1 MDDAPNLSGK
11 AAVVTGASRG
21 IGLAVAEALV
31 ARGADV
37 VACGRSA
44 EALATAGERLT
55 ERAAGGSAGAAGG
68 AGGRVET
75 YLGDLRAEAHAEG
88 AIAAAADRFGGLDI
102 LVNNAGVGHFQDFA
116 EQPADAWREVLE
128 TNLHAVFLCCRA
140 AIPHLRRRGG
150 GWILNVSSLAG
161 SHPFAG
167 AAAYCASK
175 AGLDAFTTALMQELR
190 HDGIRVATVAPGS
203 VGTEFGGG
211 GRHAA
216 APWKLTPAD
225 VAQVVVDLLGHAA
238 RSLPSRVEI
247 RPSQPRR

>member
-1 MDDAPNLSGK
+1 MDEAPNLSGK

-31 ARGADV
+31 AGGAGV

-44 EALATAGERLT
+44 EALATARVRLAAS
-55 ERAAGGSAGAAGG
+55 AAGVP
-68 AGGRVET
+68 GGRVET
-75 YLGDLRAEAHAEG
+75 FRGDLREEAHAEG
-88 AIAAAADRFGGLDI
+88 AIAAAAERFGGLDI

-116 EQPADAWREVLE
+116 DQPVAEWRDVLE

-150 GWILNVSSLAG
+150 WIVNVSSLAG

-190 HDGIRVATVAPGS
+190 HDGIRVTTVAPGS
-203 VGTEFGGG
+203 VGTDFGG

-216 APWKLTPAD
+216 AAWKLTPAD
-225 VAQVVVDLLGHAA
+225 VARVVVDLLGHAP
-238 RSLPSRVEI
+238 RSLPSRVEL

>member
-1 MDDAPNLSGK
+1 MDEAPNLSGK

-31 ARGADV
+31 AGGAGV

-44 EALATAGERLT
+44 EALATARVRLAAS
-55 ERAAGGSAGAAGG
+55 AAGV

-75 YLGDLRAEAHAEG
+75 FRGDLREEAHAEG
-88 AIAAAADRFGGLDI
+88 AIAAAAERFGGLDI

-116 EQPADAWREVLE
+116 DQPVAEWRDVLE

-150 GWILNVSSLAG
+150 WIVNISSLAG

-190 HDGIRVATVAPGS
+190 HDGIRVTTVAPGS
-203 VGTEFGGG
+203 VGTDFGG

-216 APWKLTPAD
+216 AAWKLTPAD
-225 VAQVVVDLLGHAA
+225 VARVVVDLLGHAP
-238 RSLPSRVEI
+238 RSLPSRVEL

>member
-1 MDDAPNLSGK
+1 MRDASNLSGK

-37 VACGRSA
+37 VLCGRSA
-44 EALATAGERLT
+44 EALAAARGRLA
-55 ERAAGGSAGAAGG
+55 EPAA
-68 AGGRVET
+68 GRVET
-75 YLGDLRAEAHAEG
+75 FRGDLRDEGHAEG
-88 AIAAAADRFGGLDI
+88 AIAAAVDRFGGLDL

-116 EQPADAWREVLE
+116 DQPVADWRDVLE
-128 TNLHAVFLCCRA
+128 TNLHAVFFCCRA

-150 GWILNVSSLAG
+150 GWIVNVSSLAG

-190 HDGIRVATVAPGS
+190 HDGIRVTTVAPGS

-225 VAQVVVDLLGHAA
+225 VAQVVVDLLDHPP
-238 RSLPSRVEI
+238 RSLPSRVEL

>member
-1 MDDAPNLSGK
+1 MHEASSLAGRF
-11 AAVVTGASRG
+11 AVVTGASRG

-31 ARGADV
+31 ARGAGV

-44 EALATAGERLT
+44 EALAAAGERLA
-55 ERAAGGSAGAAGG
+55 ECAASG

-75 YLGDLRAEAHAEG
+75 FRGDLRDAAHAEG
-88 AIAAAADRFGGLDI
+88 AVAAATDRFGGLDI

-116 EQPADAWREVLE
+116 DQPVDDWREILE
-128 TNLHAVFLCCRA
+128 TNLHGVLFCCRA

-150 GWILNVSSLAG
+150 GWIVNVSSLAG

-190 HDGIRVATVAPGS
+190 NDGIRVATVAPGS
-203 VGTEFGGG
+203 VGTDFGGS

-216 APWKLTPAD
+216 ASWKLTPAD
-225 VAQVVVDLLGHAA
+225 VARVVVDLLEHAP
-238 RSLPSRVEI
+238 RSLPSRVEL
-247 RPSQPRR
+247 RPSRPRR

>member
-1 MDDAPNLSGK
+1 MDNASNLSGK

-31 ARGADV
+31 ARGAGV
-37 VACGRSA
+37 VACGRSE
-44 EALATAGERLT
+44 EALAAARGRLAER
-55 ERAAGGSAGAAGG
+55 

-75 YLGDLRAEAHAEG
+75 FTGDLRDELHAER

-102 LVNNAGVGHFQDFA
+102 LVNNAGVGHFHDFA
-116 EQPADAWREVLE
+116 DQPVGDWREVLE
-128 TNLHAVFLCCRA
+128 TNLHAVFFCCRA

-150 GWILNVSSLAG
+150 GWIINVSSLAG

-190 HDGIRVATVAPGS
+190 QDGIRVSTVAPGS

-216 APWKLTPAD
+216 APWKLTPGD
-225 VAQVVVDLLGHAA
+225 VAQVVVDLLDHAP
-238 RSLPSRVEI
+238 RSLPSRVEL

>member
-1 MDDAPNLSGK
+1 MSDASSLAGK

-21 IGLAVAEALV
+21 IGLAVAEALA

-44 EALATAGERLT
+44 EALAAARARLA
-55 ERAAGGSAGAAGG
+55 ERAAGGAA
-68 AGGRVET
+68 GRVET
-75 YLGDLRAEAHAEG
+75 YGGDLRDEAHAEG
-88 AIAAAADRFGGLDI
+88 AVAAAAECFGGLDI

-116 EQPADAWREVLE
+116 EQPVADWREVLE
-128 TNLHAVFLCCRA
+128 TNLHAVFFCCRA
-140 AIPHLRRRGG
+140 AVPHLRRRGG
-150 GWILNVSSLAG
+150 GWIVNISSLAG

-203 VGTEFGGG
+203 VGTDFGG

-216 APWKLTPAD
+216 ASWKLTPAD
-225 VAQVVVDLLGHAA
+225 VARVVVDLLAHAP
-238 RSLPSRVEI
+238 RSLPSRVEL